1 MILLDYNYWFGV
13 SAAAYLVTCWLFAAV
28 RWFHTCRAPKE
39 RHAYIWPDRRL
50 QVIFFL
56 MATCLLP
63 YVLNPQSP
71 SAWTLWKSYFPG
83 TYYFY
88 CGALLFCFF
97 GSIKQWNRWKN
108 ASWVAGIITA
118 IAMAPLVLDAWIPD
132 GMMTRHAAH
141 LWSYVVVAVSIVM
154 LSYCILAMRQVLK
167 WNRAARD
174 ENYSNPD
181 DFPSDYAHIVWHMPV
196 SLTLLVW
203 PAYIL
208 DSPGIMAVI
217 NILLS
222 AFNVLLLIIAL
233 PPWRRT
239 TLMAD
244 GDTAEQEE
252 EEDEDDWHDEQAE
265 ERARKIADEIET
277 FVNKGKGYL
286 DPHLRIDH
294 VVEHCSYSRTYV
306 SHVFKTRFGGFSR
319 YVNTL
324 RLAHYDQYMAQHP
337 NATKETAAQESGFS
351 SYIAYYKV
359 KDRLE
364 RG

>member
-1 MILLDYNYWFGV
+1 MILLDSNYWFGV
-13 SAAAYLVTCWLFAAV
+13 SAAAYLVTCWMFAAV

-39 RHAYIWPDRRL
+39 QHAYIWPDRRL
-50 QVIFFL
+50 QVVFYLI
-56 MATCLLP
+56 ATSLLP
-63 YVLNPQSP
+63 YVLNPQSQT
-71 SAWTLWKSYFPG
+71 AWTLWKSYFPG
-83 TYYFY
+83 TYFFY

-97 GSIKQWNRWKN
+97 GSVKQWNRWRN
-108 ASWVAGIITA
+108 TNWVAAIIT
-118 IAMAPLVLDAWIPD
+118 IFVMAPLVLDAWIPD
-132 GMMTRHAAH
+132 GMMTHHAAQM
-141 LWSYVVVAVSIVM
+141 WSYVVVAASIGM
-154 LSYCILAMRQVLK
+154 MGYCILAMWQVAQWTK
-167 WNRAARD
+167 EARD

-181 DFPSDYAHIVWHMPV
+181 DYPSDYASHVWHMPV
-196 SLTLLVW
+196 GLSLLVW

-208 DSPGIMAVI
+208 DSPHIMAVI

-239 TLMAD
+239 TLMAEE
-244 GDTAEQEE
+244 DTAEQEE
-252 EEDEDDWHDEQAE
+252 EEDDWRDEQAE

-324 RLAHYDQYMAQHP
+324 RLAHYDVYMTQHP